1 MRQVEGRYCQDLCRG
16 KWKYGG
22 RGRGESHG
30 ESLCRKEINGRGRIW
45 DDSQVGGQKSE
56 EREEEAEER
65 VKAVAEIKEKGEKM
79 SKAREAKAKLEADT
93 VERERS
99 CDEVKDK

>member
-1 MRQVEGRYCQDLCRG
+1 M
-16 KWKYGG
+16 
-22 RGRGESHG
+22 
-30 ESLCRKEINGRGRIW
+30 
-45 DDSQVGGQKSE
+45 
-56 EREEEAEER
+56 
-65 VKAVAEIKEKGEKM
+65 AEIKEKGEKM